1 MARIPYWRSNLQA
14 WQKPTIAGKI
24 LPGTVTL
31 FEGFGPELN
40 VQEGPASGKDGGKIV
55 IRGLKFARS
64 GFYLEIDTAE
74 DFNTFLD
81 LAPTLMPVA
90 QPQARDLVAVYHP
103 WLALWGYTRGL
114 VTKPEGKHMPRNG
127 GPLVIAINLLLVI
140 ERDNATHTPANT
152 QKGTAQTIDTIPL
165 GGEANRFRDV
175 RDRARPSS
183 P

>member
-31 FEGFGPELN
+31 SPFGPQLN
-40 VQEGPASGKDGGKIV
+40 IQEGPASGKDGGKV
-55 IRGLKFARS
+55 VVRGLKFARAV
-64 GFYLEIDTAE
+64 FTLEIDTEE
-74 DFNTFLD
+74 DFNRFLE
-81 LAPTLMPVA
+81 LVPTLVPIA
-90 QPQARDLVAVYHP
+90 QPQERNLIAIYHP
-103 WLALWGYTRGL
+103 LLALWGFDRGL
-114 VTKPEGKHMPRNG
+114 AEHPEITPPHNG
-127 GPLVIAINLLLVI
+127 GPLIAKITVLMVF